1 MKDEDGKMDEQ
12 TLIVR
17 CKSGDRE
24 AFAELVKRHYKQ
36 AISLAI
42 YWTGNRELA
51 LDISQEAFLR
61 IYRNLDNLNPENP
74 FAAWMYTVVKNLC
87 LNYFNRQKSRWRV
100 FSDVL
105 FNSTHTEIENFGGQV
120 ENLGESNTEQADDQ
134 RMLRSALQK
143 LEETDREIIILKDLH
158 NYTYKEIG
166 EMLQIPAGTVMS
178 RLYHARKKLSTILLE
193 EEKYG

>member
-1 MKDEDGKMDEQ
+1 MKNENGEMDEQ
-12 TLIVR
+12 ALIIR

-24 AFAELVKRHYKQ
+24 AFAELVKQHYKQ
-36 AISLAI
+36 AISLAM

-61 IYRNLDNLNPENP
+61 IYRNLDKLNPEKP

-87 LNYFNRQKSRWRV
+87 MNYLKRQKSRWRV

-105 FNSTHTEIENFGGQV
+105 FNSTNTEIENFGGQV
-120 ENLGESNTEQADDQ
+120 KNFGERNAEQADDQ

-143 LEETDREIIILKDLH
+143 LDEAEREMIILKDLH

-193 EEKYG
+193 EEKYE

>member
-1 MKDEDGKMDEQ
+1 MDEQ
-12 TLIVR
+12 NLILR

-24 AFAELVKRHYKQ
+24 AFSELVKQHYKQ
-36 AISLAI
+36 AISLAM

-61 IYRNLDNLNPENP
+61 IYRNLDKLNPEKP
-74 FAAWMYTVVKNLC
+74 FAAWMYTIVKNLC
-87 LNYFNRQKSRWRV
+87 MNYFNRHKNRWRV

-105 FNSTHTEIENFGGQV
+105 SNATTIDIENFGEHV
-120 ENLGESNTEQADDQ
+120 ENLGETVTKQADEQ
-134 RMLRSALQK
+134 RILRSALLK
-143 LEETDREIIILKDLH
+143 LDETEREIVILKDLH

-193 EEKYG
+193 EENYE